1 MKAELLGK
9 LLDAGFSKEEI
20 IQLTQDETAKPMDP
34 EAAQVPAAE
43 QDPDP
48 AAAQDPAA
56 DEGKPADPAA
66 APGNDSPDFDKLN
79 DKITGI
85 EQNISALMKAVQLA
99 NLKNDS
105 FGNMP
110 DSLETQTDKIMGSII
125 RPELERKDD

>member
-1 MKAELLGK
+1 MKAELLEK

-20 IQLTQDETAKPMDP
+20 IQLSQDETAKPTDP

-48 AAAQDPAA
+48 SAAQDQAA

-66 APGNDSPDFDKLN
+66 APGNDLPDFDKLN

-105 FGNMP
+105 FGGMP

-125 RPELERKDD
+125 RPDLERKDD